1 MEIKKKRYLLLLL
14 FRSKRRLAPEWNEL
28 EWRFSLLLRGGL
40 LLKIVLSGF
49 YGLGNTG
56 DEAILKAI
64 VDNLR
69 SELNN
74 PEITVFSLSP
84 KQTAKEH
91 GVKSVYRGWR
101 LQNKEKVKALRDADL
116 LISGGGGLLQDTY
129 PTKFLFGPL
138 PYYLLIVFLA
148 KLCGAKVMFFSQGI
162 GPVTS
167 TWGKILMKVFA
178 NMADFVT
185 VRDQF
190 SKDYLHSLGVKR
202 PETVVTADI
211 VFAFQGTA
219 DTSAYDSLDLTGNE
233 KLVAVAPRPWFE
245 HEDEYISKMAWVLD
259 QLIEKRNVTPVFVP
273 MEPPYDTN
281 VSIKIQAKMKH
292 AQATKLLGEKFTPN
306 QFYNFIGQTEMTI
319 ALRLHALIFAA
330 LSNVPH
336 IGLSYDRKVESF
348 LKRSGMWKH
357 SFALENFSK
366 EDLLGQAIHA
376 LDSKAEL
383 KEMMKPNVDVLR
395 QEAKRNVT
403 LLKEKFGGSTK

>member
-1 MEIKKKRYLLLLL
+1 MRESFFFK
-14 FRSKRRLAPEWNEL
+14 EEN
-28 EWRFSLLLRGGL
+28 G
-40 LLKIVLSGF
+40 LKIVLSGF

-64 VDNLR
+64 VDDLR
-69 SELNN
+69 EELDN
-74 PEITVFSLSP
+74 PDITVFSLSP
-84 KQTAKEH
+84 EQTAKEH

-101 LQNKEKVKALRDADL
+101 HGNKEKVKALREADL

-148 KLCGAKVMFFSQGI
+148 KLCRTKVMFFSQGI

-167 TWGKILMKVFA
+167 RWGKFLMRLFA

-185 VRDQF
+185 VRDQY

-211 VFAFQGTA
+211 VFAFKP
-219 DTSAYDSLDLTGNE
+219 DEDNVAYASLGLNGDEQLI
-233 KLVAVAPRPWFE
+233 AVAPRPWFE
-245 HEDEYISKMAWVLD
+245 HEDDYIEKLAWVLD
-259 QLIEKRNVTPVFVP
+259 ELIEQRGVLPVFVP

-281 VSIKIQAKMKH
+281 ISKKVMEKMKF
-292 AQATKLLGEKFTPN
+292 AKKTRLLGEAFTPN
-306 QFYNFIGQTEMTI
+306 EFYNFIAKTDLTI

-336 IGLSYDRKVESF
+336 VGLSYDRKVESF
-348 LKRSGMWKH
+348 LKRSGMWDK
-357 SFALENFSK
+357 SFPLGEFTKEQLLENA
-366 EDLLGQAIHA
+366 LYA
-376 LDSKAEL
+376 LDHKEEL
-383 KEMMKPNVDVLR
+383 QEMIAPNVDTLR
-395 QEAKRNVT
+395 TEAKRNVG
-403 LLKEKFGGSTK
+403 LLKERFVKGAR

>member
-1 MEIKKKRYLLLLL
+1 M
-14 FRSKRRLAPEWNEL
+14 RRIAI
-28 EWRFSLLLRGGL
+28 
-40 LLKIVLSGF
+40 LKIVLSGF

-69 SELNN
+69 LELDH
-74 PEITVFSLSP
+74 PDITVFSLSP
-84 KQTAKEH
+84 EKTAKEH
-91 GVKSVYRGWR
+91 NVKSIYRGWR
-101 LQNKEKVKALRDADL
+101 HQNKEKVKALKNADL

-148 KLCGAKVMFFSQGI
+148 KLCGTKVMFFSQGI

-185 VRDQF
+185 VRDQY

-211 VFAFQGTA
+211 VFAFQGTE
-219 DTSAYDSLDLTGNE
+219 DTSAYDSLSLEGTE
-233 KLVAVAPRPWFE
+233 KIVAVAPRPWFE
-245 HEDEYISKMAWVLD
+245 QEEEYIEKLAWTLD
-259 QLIEKRNVTPVFVP
+259 QLIEQRGVTPVFVP
-273 MEPPYDTN
+273 MEPPYDSN
-281 VSIKIQAKMKH
+281 VSKKIMEKMQH
-292 AQATKLLGEKFTPN
+292 ADQTKLLGDHFTPN
-306 QFYNFIGQTEMTI
+306 QFYQFIGQADATI
-319 ALRLHALIFAA
+319 ALRLHALIFSA

-357 SFALENFSK
+357 SFQLDAFNKEELLKSALYT
-366 EDLLGQAIHA
+366 
-376 LDSKAEL
+376 LDHSAEVKA
-383 KEMMKPNVDVLR
+383 MMEPNIEALR
-395 QEAKRNVT
+395 QEAGRNVY
-403 LLKEKFGGSTK
+403 LLKEKFGGPNS

>member
-1 MEIKKKRYLLLLL
+1 M
-14 FRSKRRLAPEWNEL
+14 
-28 EWRFSLLLRGGL
+28 
-40 LLKIVLSGF
+40 KIVLSGF

-69 SELNN
+69 SELDN
-74 PEITVFSLSP
+74 PDITVFSLSP
-84 KQTAKEH
+84 EQTSKEH
-91 GVKSVYRGWR
+91 GVKSIYRGWR
-101 LQNKEKVKALRDADL
+101 HENKEKVKALRNADL

-167 TWGKILMKVFA
+167 TWGKILMKLFA

-185 VRDQF
+185 VRDEY
-190 SKDYLHSLGVKR
+190 SKEYLHSLGVRR

-211 VFAFQGTA
+211 VFAFQGTP
-219 DTSAYDSLDLTGNE
+219 DTSAYDSLQLNGSET
-233 KLVAVAPRPWFE
+233 LVAVAPRPWFE
-245 HEDEYISKMAWVLD
+245 HEDEYITKMAWVLD
-259 QLIEKRNVTPVFVP
+259 ELIEQRKVTPVFVP

-281 VSIKIQAKMKH
+281 ISKKIMAKMKH
-292 AQATKLLGEKFTPN
+292 AEATKLLGEHFTPN
-306 QFYNFIGQTEMTI
+306 QFHSFIGQTDLTL

-357 SFALENFSK
+357 SFPLEDFTQENLLKEALY
-366 EDLLGQAIHA
+366 A
-376 LDSKAEL
+376 LDHSAEVKA
-383 KEMMKPNVDVLR
+383 MMEPNVDVLR
-395 QEAKRNVT
+395 QEARRNVT
-403 LLKEKFGGSTK
+403 LLKEKFGRTAK